1 MACSDPAANLRLR
14 EQAACRFSTL
24 RHPCGQQADYCNP
37 SGTDFRFC
45 LQVIVAHRHHID
57 DIMEL
62 MKLEMKEIS
71 DVDQP
76 GSSIDT
82 YVRNLDALLLKK
94 MQKIQELRTKVLQFQ
109 EHLREEEVLSVSMM
123 RSSP

>member
-1 MACSDPAANLRLR
+1 MTEEDL
-14 EQAACRFSTL
+14 EQQHEQLISTIL
-24 RHPCGQQADYCNP
+24 EEEE
-37 SGTDFRFC
+37 
-45 LQVIVAHRHHID
+45 QVIVAHRHHID